1 MLELKSGSFY
11 YEKEKYIFKDVSLMI
26 NKAEIVGMYGKS
38 GSGKTTLAKV
48 LANYLPLISGEILI
62 NKRRI
67 DRKKKYPIQL
77 IWQHPE
83 RAINPQWR
91 MKKIFHEI
99 GADDQDIFHLLS
111 IQNDWLNR
119 FPHEL
124 SGGELQRF
132 SIARALG
139 EGTEFII
146 ADEITSMFDAVTQA
160 QIWHAILPLV
170 KRRQMGMLVI
180 SHDLYLL
187 ENICDRLINF
197 NELKNV

>member
-1 MLELKSGSFY
+1 
-11 YEKEKYIFKDVSLMI
+11 
-26 NKAEIVGMYGKS
+26 
-38 GSGKTTLAKV
+38 
-48 LANYLPLISGEILI
+48 
-62 NKRRI
+62 
-67 DRKKKYPIQL
+67 
-77 IWQHPE
+77 
-83 RAINPQWR
+83 